1 MAELMTRIV
10 LRNDSKANWD
20 ASENTILFK
29 GEMGIEFTPAPAN
42 DQTSVPKIKVK
53 IGDGI
58 TAWKDLPYFGGED
71 AHTYELEI
79 PKVPYTIEEDGSV
92 ITINTQSEA
101 ITRAMTKPGSVLY
114 NKDLNSH
121 DMLVVKEA
129 IIAQSTI
136 DAAAEKTPARTI
148 GQQYQYTAYR
158 WDNTKTTTRTF
169 TVTVESG
176 EGSTEVTK
184 NIIGDWVAFDGNYS
198 ANNVYFS
205 DDFTFTKA
213 IGTVTIPGS
222 GSTVVA
228 AAGKNLK
235 DFFAGL
241 FAAEENPTRTA
252 NASVSWNSNG
262 EPKGTVEV
270 GTEITPTYN
279 AKFNAGSYKYGPAT
293 GLTATSWTA
302 SIADTG
308 EDSKTTNSGSF
319 NKFTA
324 TDGMSA
330 YAKVTVTAAHGD
342 GAIPV
347 TNIGNAYDT
356 NGSKN
361 VRIMAGNKSITSAGY
376 TSYRAWFCGYKN
388 GTSKVNIDEI
398 DSDFIRKLTAKNG
411 SWETS
416 IPTDKMQQMF
426 FAAPAGVVS
435 SVSVVGEPAPQT
447 VTKKTVYVKGA
458 NNYVTDD
465 ALNGMA
471 YDLFYVSNGNA
482 NDGAETFTISWS

>member
-1 MAELMTRIV
+1 MAELMTRII
-10 LRNDSKANWD
+10 LRNDSKTNWD
-20 ASENTILFK
+20 ANESTILFK

-58 TAWKDLPYFGGED
+58 TPWKDLPYFGGED
-71 AHTYELEI
+71 AHVYELTVA
-79 PKVPYTIEEDGSV
+79 K
-92 ITINTQSEA
+92 EA
-101 ITRAMTKPGSVLY
+101 DHAAAISKATTETNGILY
-114 NKDLNSH
+114 NKTITTH
-121 DMLVVKEA
+121 DVLIVKEA
-129 IIAQSTI
+129 IIAEDVITK
-136 DAAAEKTPARTI
+136 AAQETPARTI
-148 GQQYQYTAYR
+148 TQQYQHTAYR
-158 WDNTKTTTRTF
+158 WNGTA
-169 TVTVESG
+169 
-176 EGSTEVTK
+176 
-184 NIIGDWVAFDGNYS
+184 WAAFDGNYS

-222 GSTVVA
+222 GSKIVP
-228 AAGKNLK
+228 AAGKNIK
-235 DFFAGL
+235 DFFAGI

-270 GTEITPTYN
+270 GTEITPTYS

-308 EDSKTTNSGSF
+308 EANKTTNSGSF
-319 NKFTA
+319 NTFTA
-324 TDGMSA
+324 TDGMTD
-330 YAKVTVTAAHGD
+330 YAKVTVVAAHGD

-347 TNIGNAYDT
+347 TNIGNPYDNST
-356 NGSKN
+356 
-361 VRIMAGNKSITSAGY
+361 VRILAGSKSITSAGY
-376 TSYRAWFCGYKN
+376 TSYRAWFCGYLD
-388 GTSKVNIDEI
+388 GEHAVSI
-398 DSDFIRKLTAKNG
+398 DSIDSKFIRDNLTAANG
-411 SWETS
+411 SWS
-416 IPTDKMQQMF
+416 ASMPTTKMKQMF

-447 VTKKTVYVKGA
+447 VLNKTVYVKGA
-458 NNYVTDD
+458 NDYVTDD
-465 ALNGMA
+465 APNGMA

-482 NDGAETFTISWS
+482 NDGAENFTISWS